1 MIMMMIMLMQMRMIL
16 QMIANNKWINLMKP
30 RIMVDSYLK
39 AYLISAIQQ
48 NSTNIQKKIIKK
60 INNNL

>member
-1 MIMMMIMLMQMRMIL
+1 MIMMMIMRMQMRMIL

-39 AYLISAIQQ
+39 TYLISAI
-48 NSTNIQKKIIKK
+48 
-60 INNNL
+60 